1 MSASA
6 SRNKVMPFDDT
17 PSDRLEATGVHLA
30 SLQAEGGEEGDDA
43 GDENVASDE
52 QPSQLPLKGVDA
64 GEGVV
69 PESASA
75 APTEAPVNP
84 LAGYQPDEVEQFL
97 CQIPPDWDKAAA
109 HGRANLV
116 VFGTELKPDEKD
128 TYCICCHLP
137 HPEDENF
144 KSLACANSELG
155 EMGPGYP
162 LYLELI
168 KKVSWLMLFLT
179 IFYAVPSGYLIFKSQ
194 TEILWS
200 LQPDDS
206 PIALFSFGAYIFNS

>member
-6 SRNKVMPFDDT
+6 YGNQILPFDGP
-17 PSDRLEATGVHLA
+17 PSDRLDATGAHLS
-30 SLQAEGGEEGDDA
+30 SLQAEGGEGDD
-43 GDENVASDE
+43 GGENVEATE
-52 QPSQLPLKGVDA
+52 EAQEAPSQLPLVKGDDEAGAGVD
-64 GEGVV
+64 
-69 PESASA
+69 
-75 APTEAPVNP
+75 P
-84 LAGYQPDEVEQFL
+84 LADYEPDEVEKFL

-137 HPEDENF
+137 HPEDEHF
-144 KSLACANSELG
+144 KSLACANTELG

-168 KKVSWLMLFLT
+168 KKVAWLMLFLT
-179 IFYAVPSGYLIFKSQ
+179 FFYAIPSGYLIYKSQ
-194 TEILWS
+194 NEIRAS
-200 LQPDDS
+200 LQSDDS
-206 PIALFSFGAYIFNS
+206 PIALFSFGAYIFNQDQ